1 MLRVK
6 RKFSFQWEW
15 CDMCKAWF
23 IRCPKCGNNCCNAG
37 WGEVD
42 GEECDVCPLCYSY
55 QSLADETGKA
65 PSYEPYDEKQKRR
78 IFIVE

>member
-1 MLRVK
+1 
-6 RKFSFQWEW
+6 
-15 CDMCKAWF
+15 MCKVWF
-23 IRCPKCGNNCCNAG
+23 IRCSKCGNNCCNAG

-65 PSYEPYDEKQKRR
+65 PSYEPYDEKQKKR
-78 IFIVE
+78 IFIVN